1 MAELWQL
8 RAALMLPPKL
18 KGMSQRVLAWE
29 GEDFH
34 VRSQHVAL
42 TPHCQRRGAAL
53 VVKDDRWGVF
63 LSEENYPKARRLQSF
78 KRLLVGRG

>member
-1 MAELWQL
+1 
-8 RAALMLPPKL
+8 MLPPKF
-18 KGMSQRVLAWE
+18 KCMSQRVLTWE

-63 LSEENYPKARRLQSF
+63 LSEEN
-78 KRLLVGRG
+78 